1 MAPAPRAML
10 ERWAQAPAEHRSEDT
25 GVRRGQRKAVV
36 GKRPAKRAASRTVDY
51 GALAE
56 FRYQLRK
63 FLAFSE
69 TASEKSGL
77 TPQQYQALLAIKGFS
92 NPEPISVGDL
102 ARFLLIRHHTA
113 VELMD
118 RMTKLGLLSR
128 IVDEQDGRRVLLKL
142 TAKGEQKLRMLA
154 KIHFEALRS
163 ASPAL
168 ARILKAFQRVQ
179 LRWPVTLIPAMVFE
193 DWSAL
198 ALRAI
203 LGD

>member
-1 MAPAPRAML
+1 M
-10 ERWAQAPAEHRSEDT
+10 
-25 GVRRGQRKAVV
+25 RRQQRKAVV
-36 GKRPAKRAASRTVDY
+36 GKRATKRAASRTVDY
-51 GALAE
+51 GTLAQ

-69 TASEKSGL
+69 AAAQQSGL
-77 TPQQYQALLAIKGFS
+77 TPQQHQALLAIKGFS
-92 NPEPISVGDL
+92 NSEPISVGDL
-102 ARFLLIRHHTA
+102 ARILLIRHHTA

-128 IVDEQDGRRVLLKL
+128 IVDAEDGRRVLVKL
-142 TAKGEQKLRMLA
+142 TRKGEQKLRTLS
-154 KIHFEALRS
+154 KIHFEELRS

-168 ARILKAFQRVQ
+168 TRILKSFQRAQ
-179 LRWPVTLIPAMVFE
+179 LRWPVAVIPAMAFE
-193 DWSAL
+193 DWSAV

>member
-1 MAPAPRAML
+1 ML
-10 ERWAQAPAEHRSEDT
+10 ERRAQAPAQHMSEGT
-25 GVRRGQRKAVV
+25 GVRRQQRKAVV
-36 GKRPAKRAASRTVDY
+36 GKRPANASRAVDY
-51 GALAE
+51 GTLAE

-69 TASEKSGL
+69 TAAQESGL
-77 TPQQYQALLAIKGFS
+77 TPQQHQALLAIKGFS
-92 NPEPISVGDL
+92 NSEPISVGDL

-128 IVDEQDGRRVLLKL
+128 IVDADDGRRVLVKL
-142 TAKGEQKLRMLA
+142 TRKGEQKLRTLS
-154 KIHFEALRS
+154 KIHFEELTT

-168 ARILKAFQRVQ
+168 TRILKSFQRSQ
-179 LRWPVTLIPAMVFE
+179 LRWPVALIPAMLFE